1 MNTPPANPNALVW
14 RLTIA
19 AIVPQLLGAVLVQ
32 AYLLLASPMADQ
44 MRELYTRPDMVVTT
58 VLQTCMAGMLLGLTT
73 WCSAQG
79 WLRRHDA
86 SGVDRP
92 GRMIAVLLAVSLV
105 LFVLISTGLALL
117 QHAFYRFVVNNREWV
132 DSAFGHYGLA
142 RALLTAL
149 PLKLC
154 GILISI
160 VGGWLAVRIAAWSV
174 SPVAGTGAP
183 PYRPRHAA
191 WIAAL
196 TLLLWQLHV
205 GLALG
210 GYFTTYARSPELLNY
225 VLGYWALPALI
236 LALAA
241 WVGLRNLPRT
251 LGTAGFGRAIAH
263 GTLAFW
269 LTQLLGVGL
278 ALLVLWNMSVGQ
290 IARAAE
296 AYSTMAVVLL
306 FYFALV
312 ALGSYTGARLLYPRR
327 EAPPEIAPA

>member
-1 MNTPPANPNALVW
+1 MNTPTDRPSALAW

-117 QHAFYRFVVNNREWV
+117 HHGFYTLIFRHKEWV
-132 DSAFGHYGLA
+132 DQAFGYYGVRRMLLMA
-142 RALLTAL
+142 LPPKLCAILLT
-149 PLKLC
+149 
-154 GILISI
+154 ILGS
-160 VGGWLAVRIAAWSV
+160 WLAVRIAAWSV
-174 SPVAGTGAP
+174 TPVAATQAP
-183 PYRPRHAA
+183 FLPRRHAA

-205 GLALG
+205 ALMLG
-210 GYFTTYARSPELLNY
+210 AYFMTYVRSGELLDY
-225 VLGYWALPALI
+225 ALGYWVLPAII

-241 WVGLRNLPRT
+241 WVCLKSLPRT
-251 LGTAGFGRAIAH
+251 LGTWLAG
-263 GTLAFW
+263 
-269 LTQLLGVGL
+269 
-278 ALLVLWNMSVGQ
+278 ALKAEGKAVISYAAGEPDCGQPACSHRPWPSDSCSV
-290 IARAAE
+290 A
-296 AYSTMAVVLL
+296 
-306 FYFALV
+306 
-312 ALGSYTGARLLYPRR
+312 
-327 EAPPEIAPA
+327 